1 MEGIVSPQIEVF
13 EPFTSNT
20 DASRTNMSSKQLLQC
35 VVTEGNETPYILNK
49 NYKVMTQ
56 VNSPFVKF
64 AEEDG
69 VVIYNNNNLLGIYYI
84 HSKKIFFD
92 YIPETKRMVNNSLTL
107 KYVINT
113 PKFHKGDL
121 LFDYT
126 NQEPYSGLP
135 RIGYRT
141 NVMYS
146 SFFGFNADDAI
157 VISESYAERCRID
170 YTEKVFIPI
179 TPELKFLRNKFNG
192 KYLTRENEVTPENYY
207 IQYHMVD
214 KSKHFLSELINI
226 SDQPSKFSGK
236 MVETIAGGT
245 VVSLKIHKLTD
256 KTFEELK
263 NHYMYTPGLVDEI
276 EEVYKEQYKIYKHL
290 ESTLA
295 KALPNEATTIAK
307 KVMNNYYSVSS
318 FNTNFMTDLADNY
331 KVDKDLIDIIVEI
344 EIYKDMPTCVGD
356 KFANLFAGK
365 GVVSLILPDEL
376 MPRDQSGDPADII
389 FNPLGLFGRN
399 NWGTIFEM
407 ALGKIIEDVEEN
419 INNKTQVLRR
429 LKFINKYFIKLYDK
443 DYYNQVQMLIDTFD
457 EQYNSFKESVEK
469 NGFFLFV
476 ENFPGISYH
485 SFINDFVVKYEET
498 FEINITKKEQ
508 TYFSEDLI
516 KYMRDKGF
524 VTNIFSDSYTLPQMV
539 HFGRNYYMKLFHT
552 AWSKYNAVGFS
563 SSYSRNTGQPARG
576 RKNKGGSHISW
587 QTFAALLGYKT
598 ENAVLKEFY
607 TIKSDVSISDKKNF
621 LSTYVNDGKYFLR
634 NKYFSQ
640 TKQTLNNALKM
651 IGMRFK

>member
-1 MEGIVSPQIEVF
+1 MGIVSPQIETF

-35 VVTEGNETPYILNK
+35 VITEGTEIPYILNK
-49 NYKVMTQ
+49 NYKTMTK
-56 VNSPFVKF
+56 VNSPYVKI
-64 AEEDG
+64 AQEDG
-69 VVIYNNNNLLGIYYI
+69 VVIYNNNNLLGIYYLT
-84 HSKKIFFD
+84 SKKINFD

-107 KYVINT
+107 KYIVD
-113 PKFHKGDL
+113 KVSFHKGDI

-126 NQEPYSGLP
+126 NQDPENNIPK
-135 RIGYRT
+135 IGYRT

-146 SFFGFNADDAI
+146 SFFGFNADDAV
-157 VISESYAERCRID
+157 VISESFAERCRID

-179 TPELKFLRNKFNG
+179 TPEIKFLKNKHND
-192 KYLTRENEVTPENYY
+192 KYLTGVDEVTPDNFYL
-207 IQYHMVD
+207 QYHMVD
-214 KSKHFLSELINI
+214 KSKHFLSEMINI

-245 VVSLKIHKLTD
+245 ILSLKVHKLS
-256 KTFEELK
+256 KKPFSELRSD
-263 NHYMYTPGLVDEI
+263 YIYTPGLIDEI
-276 EEVYKEQYKIYKHL
+276 ENLYLDQYKIFQHI

-295 KALPNEATTIAK
+295 KAVPKEATEIAK
-307 KVMNNYYSVSS
+307 KVMSNYFSVSS

-331 KVDKDLIDIIVEI
+331 KIDKQLIDIVIEI

-365 GVVSLILPDEL
+365 GVVSLIIPDEL
-376 MPRDQSGDPADII
+376 MPRDETGDPADMI

-407 ALGKIIEDVEEN
+407 GLGKIIEDVEEN
-419 INNKTQVLRR
+419 INNKNQTLRR
-429 LKFINKYFIKLYDK
+429 LKFINKHFIKLYDT

-457 EQYNSFKESVEK
+457 DQYESFKLDVEK
-469 NGFFLFV
+469 KGFYLFV

-485 SFINDFVVKYEET
+485 TFITDFVNKYEEL
-498 FEINITKKEQ
+498 FDVKITGKET
-508 TYFSEDLI
+508 TYFSKELI
-516 KYMRDKGF
+516 QFMRDKGF
-524 VTNIFSDSYTLPQMV
+524 VTNIFSDAWTVPQEV
-539 HFGRNYYMKLFHT
+539 YFGRNYYMKLFHT

-563 SSYSRNTGQPARG
+563 SSYSRGTGQPARG

-598 ENAVLKEFY
+598 HNAVLKEFY
-607 TIKSDVSISDKKNF
+607 TIKSDVAISDKKNF
-621 LSTYVNDGKYFLR
+621 LSAFVNDGKYFLR